1 MTGIDADTGKLLSS
15 CFVTSRSATRCCHPR
30 RYLKMHKMN
39 VLTRAEWVIAGE
51 QCRGNGDPQTRSWQ
65 MVLSAVSNAL
75 VRRRGSSRCPSCGSY
90 MVVSIS
96 QVYEHCGDLIPL
108 RAVQDRVAWCYYLLL
123 ANSAVSGVSMGGW
136 WGYF

>member
-1 MTGIDADTGKLLSS
+1 
-15 CFVTSRSATRCCHPR
+15 
-30 RYLKMHKMN
+30 MN

-136 WGYF
+136 QGYF